1 MGSVSGTVSL
11 GGQDLSNWTQKSFWK
26 TFSNFFQDVILF
38 NNSILENIRV
48 GRKDATD
55 EEVIEAA
62 RLAEC
67 EEFVFKLPNGYD
79 TVIGENGELLSGGQR
94 QKFQLQGHF

>member
-1 MGSVSGTVSL
+1 M
-11 GGQDLSNWTQKSFWK
+11 
-26 TFSNFFQDVILF
+26 F

-94 QKFQLQGHF
+94 QKNFNCKGTSKRCKCNFIG